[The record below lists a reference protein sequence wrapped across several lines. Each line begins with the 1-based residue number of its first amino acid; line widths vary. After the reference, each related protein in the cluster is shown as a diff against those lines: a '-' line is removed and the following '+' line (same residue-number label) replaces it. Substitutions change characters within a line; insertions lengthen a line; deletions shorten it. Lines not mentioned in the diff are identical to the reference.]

1 MPPDAG
7 TILAVPLSNLPDLD
21 RYDGIGETIAA
32 QTVPGA
38 RHAVGGKNPLP
49 NQVFTV
55 FRECALAHYT
65 ADPLLILAD
74 AKTVT
79 HTVSTSGMRV

>member
-1 MPPDAG
+1 MSVAFPSRRVRRG
-7 TILAVPLSNLPDLD
+7 SMRL
-21 RYDGIGETIAA
+21 R
-32 QTVPGA
+32 
-38 RHAVGGKNPLP
+38 GKNP
-49 NQVFTV
+49 QASRVFGA
-55 FRECALAHYT
+55 FRECALAYYT